1 MILSS
6 PGGAS
11 ANRATTAPVMGPIN
25 TLNEWLRLNGS
36 QILAAILVFAVQPGV
51 ELPPLILRMFSS

>member
-6 PGGAS
+6 PGGAAS
-11 ANRATTAPVMGPIN
+11 NRATTAQMMGPIN

-36 QILAAILVFAVQPGV
+36 QILAAILVFAVPPGL

>member
-1 MILSS
+1 MVERRTVALLLCI
-6 PGGAS
+6 
-11 ANRATTAPVMGPIN
+11 VFGPLH

-51 ELPPLILRMFSS
+51 ELPPLVVQLFSRVI